1 MSPERLTVPDDT
13 SLCHGCR
20 CISQQPDA
28 ERIISKSQL
37 FHEEVAIATVGLE
50 TAQIT
55 ERFEKP
61 HRKIQPH
68 RKMAIEKPHGK
79 QPLSMKVAPH
89 PAQ

>member
-1 MSPERLTVPDDT
+1 M
-13 SLCHGCR
+13 
-20 CISQQPDA
+20 
-28 ERIISKSQL
+28 
-37 FHEEVAIATVGLE
+37 EEVAIATVGLE

-68 RKMAIEKPHGK
+68 RKIVIEKPHGK